1 MSALQK
7 GILDSKKQSPVSL
20 NRDTTSFKLYTRKK
34 WMWFNRA
41 ENCIVAS
48 WKATF
53 WIFQAISFFL
63 RIIVTTTKIQLMFNL
78 SHEQFFTANASHSLH
93 ALSSNFLYTCWWKIF
108 RSFCCGH
115 LGLLLSILY
124 HLAISL
130 YAVRMSTMFAD
141 SILTITG
148 NSNF

>member
-78 SHEQFFTANASHSLH
+78 SHMNNFSLPTLRTRSMLCRPIFYIHAGEKFSGRFVVAISVCFSQFF
-93 ALSSNFLYTCWWKIF
+93 I
-108 RSFCCGH
+108 
-115 LGLLLSILY
+115 ILP
-124 HLAISL
+124 SL
-130 YAVRMSTMFAD
+130 YMLCECPQCLPTRF
-141 SILTITG
+141 
-148 NSNF
+148 